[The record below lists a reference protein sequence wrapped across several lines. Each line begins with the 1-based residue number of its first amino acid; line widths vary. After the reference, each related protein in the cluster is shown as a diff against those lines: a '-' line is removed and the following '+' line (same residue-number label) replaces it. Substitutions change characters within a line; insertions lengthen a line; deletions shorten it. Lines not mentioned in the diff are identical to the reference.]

1 MHEMAITQSILDIAL
16 SEAAKHRA
24 SKVEKIRICIG
35 EYSGVVPQLIQEYY
49 NIISEGTPAERAE
62 LVLTKIPVTVLCKD
76 CGKESRIDKRKV
88 RCPACGSVRLKLLT
102 GREFYVE
109 SLEVE

>member
-16 SEAAKHRA
+16 SEAEKHRA
-24 SKVEKIRICIG
+24 SRVEKIKIRMG

-49 NIISEGTPAERAE
+49 NIISKGTLAERAE
-62 LVLTKIPVTVLCKD
+62 LVLETVPVTIRCED

-88 RCPACGSVRLKLLT
+88 RCPECGSIQIKLLT

>member
-16 SEAAKHRA
+16 SEAEKHGAAR
-24 SKVEKIRICIG
+24 VQKIRICIG

-49 NIISEGTPAERAE
+49 NIISEGTAAERAE
-62 LVLTKIPVTVLCKD
+62 LVLTRIPVTIRCES
-76 CGKESRIDKRKV
+76 CGAESRIDKRKV
-88 RCPACGSVRLKLLT
+88 QCPQCGSTEIRLLT
-102 GREFYVE
+102 GREFYVD

>member
-16 SEAAKHRA
+16 SEAEKHQA
-24 SKVEKIRICIG
+24 SRVEKIKIRIG

-49 NIISEGTPAERAE
+49 NIISEGTLAERAE
-62 LVLTKIPVTVLCKD
+62 LVLETIPVTVLCKD
-76 CGKESRIDKRKV
+76 CGKENRIDKRKV
-88 RCPACGSVRLKLLT
+88 KCPVCGSTQLKLLT